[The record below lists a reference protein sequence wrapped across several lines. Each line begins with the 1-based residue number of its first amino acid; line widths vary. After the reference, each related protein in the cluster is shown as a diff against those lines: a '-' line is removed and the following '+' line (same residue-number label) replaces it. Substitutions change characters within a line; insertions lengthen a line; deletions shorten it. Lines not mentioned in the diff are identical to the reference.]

1 MKLKMAEK
9 SLFAILLRS
18 PWWISILIA
27 AVISLAASAMLP
39 RQVAAYGISAG
50 LPFLVVGIVAAW
62 RQLRMP
68 SPSRVAEL
76 IETINAMPWR
86 DFANAIEQAYRR
98 DGYDVKRLAG
108 PAADFEIAKAG
119 RTVLVSAKRWKAAGA
134 GIEPLRE
141 LQMAA
146 EKAEARES
154 IFIMTGQLSDNA
166 KTFAS
171 QKNIRVMQG
180 NGLAELLQGIVHP
193 RNT

>member
-39 RQVAAYGISAG
+39 REVAAYGISAG
-50 LPFLVVGIVAAW
+50 FPFLVVGIVAAW

-76 IETINAMPWR
+76 IETVNAMPWR
-86 DFANAIEQAYRR
+86 DFANAVEQAFRR
-98 DGYDVKRLAG
+98 DGYEVRRLTG
-108 PAADFEIAKAG
+108 PAADFEIAKGG

-141 LQMAA
+141 LQTAS

-154 IFIMTGQLSDNA
+154 IFITTGQLTDNA
-166 KTFAS
+166 RSFAA

-180 NGLAELLQGIVHP
+180 NSLAELLQGIVQA
-193 RNT
+193 RNI

>member
-39 RQVAAYGISAG
+39 REVAAYGISAG
-50 LPFLVVGIVAAW
+50 LPFLIVGIVAAW

-86 DFANAIEQAYRR
+86 DFANAVERAYQR
-98 DGYDVKRLAG
+98 DGYDVRRLPG

-141 LQMAA
+141 LQMASK
-146 EKAEARES
+146 KAEARES
-154 IFIMTGQLSDNA
+154 IFMTTGQLSDNA
-166 KTFAS
+166 KTFAA
-171 QKNIRVMQG
+171 QQNIRILQG
-180 NGLAELLQGIVHP
+180 NGLAELLQDIVQP